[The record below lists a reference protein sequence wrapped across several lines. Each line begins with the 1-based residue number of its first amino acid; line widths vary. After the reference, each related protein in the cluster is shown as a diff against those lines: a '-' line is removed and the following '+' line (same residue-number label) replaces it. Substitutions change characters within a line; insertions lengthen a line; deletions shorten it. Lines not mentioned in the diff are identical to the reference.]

1 MNIINPKV
9 SVVIP
14 CYNDK
19 DYINETVQA
28 VLDQTFQDFDI
39 VIVDDGSN
47 QETKNVLAT
56 IKNEKVTII
65 NQENKGLSAARN
77 TGFKVAKGVYVLA
90 IDSDDTLDVS
100 FLEKAVV
107 ILDKNEKIGAVS
119 SHCTIFVGNHK
130 IIDYHKPKGGGVSNF
145 LFDNNSVSFALIR
158 KSSWEIVGGYDE
170 KMINGFEDW
179 EFWIAMTKT
188 GLEVYTI
195 PEFLFHYRQKEI
207 SMSKDSKMNFRE
219 SNLNY
224 IYKKHSDIYSKYF
237 DDVIDVFSELAQRHK
252 KNEIKYKKSLEFK
265 TGRIVLFPLR
275 WLKKTIKNKWSI

>member
-158 KSSWEIVGGYDE
+158 KASWEIVGGYDE

-188 GLEVYTI
+188 GFEVFMI
-195 PEFLFHYRQKEI
+195 PEFLFHYRQKDK

-224 IYKKHSDIYSKYF
+224 IYKKHQDLYGSHFEQVVDF
-237 DDVIDVFSELAQRHK
+237 LTELAQRNK
-252 KNEIKYKKSLEFK
+252 RNEIKYRNSLEFK
-265 TGRIVLFPLR
+265 IGKVVLFPFKG
-275 WLKKTIKNKWSI
+275 LKRIFNK

>member
-19 DYINETVQA
+19 DYINETVKA

-130 IIDYHKPKGGGVSNF
+130 IIDYHKPKGGSVSSF

-207 SMSKDSKMNFRE
+207 SMSKESKMNFRE

-224 IYKKHSDIYSKYF
+224 IYKKHSDLYGNH
-237 DDVIDVFSELAQRHK
+237 FSQVVDFLTELAQRNK
-252 KNEIKYKKSLEFK
+252 RNEIKYKNSLEFK
-265 TGRIVLFPLR
+265 IGNSILSPVR
-275 WLKKTIKNKWSI
+275 WLKKIVLKSTMK

>member
-100 FLEKAVV
+100 FLEKAVA

-130 IIDYHKPKGGGVSNF
+130 IIDYHKPKGGSVSSF

-224 IYKKHSDIYSKYF
+224 IYKKHSDLYGNH
-237 DDVIDVFSELAQRHK
+237 FSQVVDFLTELAQRNK
-252 KNEIKYKKSLEFK
+252 RNEIKYKNSLEFK
-265 TGRIVLFPLR
+265 IGNSILSPVR
-275 WLKKTIKNKWSI
+275 WLKKIVLKSTMK